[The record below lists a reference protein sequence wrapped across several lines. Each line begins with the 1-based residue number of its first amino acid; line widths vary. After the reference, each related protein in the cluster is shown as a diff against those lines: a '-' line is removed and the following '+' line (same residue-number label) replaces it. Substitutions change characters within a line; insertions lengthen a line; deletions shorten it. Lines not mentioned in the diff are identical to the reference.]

1 MKIEF
6 TKWTDEKQCL
16 EAVKRDEYTLRYV
29 RDLNMLKTVAKKL
42 GIKIEIV

>member
-16 EAVKRDEYTLRYV
+16 EAVKRNGDALQYV

-42 GIKIEIV
+42 EIEIEIV